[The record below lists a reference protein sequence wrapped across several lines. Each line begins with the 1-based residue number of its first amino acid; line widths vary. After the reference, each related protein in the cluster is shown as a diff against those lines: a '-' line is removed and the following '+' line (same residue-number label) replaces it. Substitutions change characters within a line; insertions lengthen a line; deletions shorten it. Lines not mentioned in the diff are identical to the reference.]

1 MDVVIASAVR
11 TPVGKFNGGLATL
24 SAPQLGAIAIRE
36 AVKRAG
42 IDPAQVEE
50 VIMGCVLAAGLGQN
64 PARQAA
70 IHGGI
75 PYSVGAFTINKV
87 CGSGLKAVALA
98 AQAIRAG
105 DADIV
110 VAGGMESMTNAPYL
124 LRNARNGYRLGNG
137 ELIDSMVYDGLTDVY
152 DNIHMGLTAEL
163 VAEKYGIS
171 RAQQDE
177 FSVDSQK
184 KGAAAVEGGLFK
196 DEIVP
201 VEIAQ
206 RKGPAIIVADDEG
219 PRGDSS
225 VDKLAKLS
233 PVFKKDG
240 TVTAANAS
248 TINDGAAALV
258 VMSAKKAAELGIT
271 PLARIAAVTT
281 GHLEPK
287 WVMMGPVE
295 AVKKMRAKTG
305 ITNDQIDLFELN
317 EAFAV
322 QALACT
328 RELEINPAL
337 VNVRGGAI
345 GIGHPIGASGAR
357 ILTTLLHA
365 MKAGDKKR
373 GLASLCLG
381 GGGAV
386 AMMVE
391 R

>member
-1 MDVVIASAVR
+1 MDVVIASAAR
-11 TPVGKFNGGLATL
+11 TPIGKFNGGLAPL
-24 SAPQLGAIAIRE
+24 GAPQLGAIRE
-36 AVKRAG
+36 AVRRAG
-42 IDPAQVEE
+42 IEPGQVDE

-75 PYSVGAFTINKV
+75 PVSVGAFTINKV

-105 DADIV
+105 DAEIV

-137 ELIDSMVYDGLTDVY
+137 ELIDSMVHDGLTDIY
-152 DNIHMGLTAEL
+152 DNIHMGITAEM
-163 VAEKYGIS
+163 VAEKYGI
-171 RAQQDE
+171 RREEQDA
-177 FSVDSQK
+177 FACNSQLT
-184 KGAAAVEGGLFK
+184 AAASVESGAFK
-196 DEIVP
+196 EEIVP
-201 VEIAQ
+201 VEIPQ
-206 RKGPAIIVADDEG
+206 RKGPPTVIASDEG
-219 PRGDSS
+219 PRGDTTAE
-225 VDKLAKLS
+225 KLAKLS
-233 PVFKKDG
+233 PAFKKDG
-240 TVTAANAS
+240 SVTAGNAS

-258 VMSAKKAAELGIT
+258 VMSARRAEALGVR
-271 PLARIAAVTT
+271 PLARIAAYST

-295 AVKKMRAKTG
+295 AVRKLRARTG
-305 ITNDQIDLFELN
+305 LQNSDIDLFELN

-322 QALACT
+322 QAIACT
-328 RELEINPAL
+328 RELEIDPAR
-337 VNVRGGAI
+337 VNVRGGAV
-345 GIGHPIGASGAR
+345 GLGHPIGASGAR

-365 MKAGDKKR
+365 MKDRGAKR

-386 AMMVE
+386 AMVVE